1 MQHFVGICFR
11 VVRVFTKIPDKIQ
24 VKSAVSEYDDTSDE
38 SSLFVSAELDRINFW
53 RVSLWVMLSNGC
65 RETNV
70 LGNILHEYLVRIIEL
85 LMT

>member
-24 VKSAVSEYDDTSDE
+24 VKSAVSEYDE

-65 RETNV
+65 RETYV

>member
-24 VKSAVSEYDDTSDE
+24 VKSAVSEYDE